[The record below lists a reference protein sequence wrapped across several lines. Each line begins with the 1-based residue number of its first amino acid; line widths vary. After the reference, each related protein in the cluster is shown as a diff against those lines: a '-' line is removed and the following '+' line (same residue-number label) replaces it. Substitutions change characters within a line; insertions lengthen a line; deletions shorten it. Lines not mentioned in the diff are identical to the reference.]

1 MDARRVTSALIAVAM
16 AVTLVTAC
24 SHKAPSKYDVEGQY
38 ELFNNVRAHSLDTVR
53 LDVYEDFTC
62 PACQQFA
69 NDFMP
74 SLQSAYGERV
84 TLHMHYLVG
93 SKSPVSAQVLYQVAE
108 RHGLGDV
115 AAQHL
120 FAARLDHHSEDKN
133 APVVAKIASDLNL
146 SSEYDAALR
155 DPLTTRMI
163 RAAWNEE
170 GAKITFFPSIVV
182 ERVLLTNSNPE
193 NLNTIINSLLKK
205 PMVQVSTKAL
215 PDGKVRVSTDQAAD

>member
-1 MDARRVTSALIAVAM
+1 MIAAAM
-16 AVTLVTAC
+16 VVTLVSGC
-24 SHKAPSKYDVEGQY
+24 SHKTPSKYDVEGKY
-38 ELFNNVRAHSLDTVR
+38 ELFSNVRPHSLDTVR

-69 NDFMP
+69 NEFMP
-74 SLQSAYGERV
+74 PLQSAYGERV

-108 RHGLGDV
+108 SRGIGDV

-120 FAARLDHHSEDKN
+120 FAARLDHHSDEKN
-133 APVVAKIASDLNL
+133 SPVVAKIASDLNL
-146 SSEYDAALR
+146 SPEYESALH
-155 DPLTTRMI
+155 DPVTTQKI
-163 RAAWNEE
+163 RTAWNEE

-193 NLNTIINSLLKK
+193 NLNTIINSLLKN
-205 PMVQVSTKAL
+205 PMVQVSTKTL
-215 PDGKVRVSTDQAAD
+215 PNGEVSVRTDQAAK